1 MKSSTP
7 HPASA
12 HATVKHP
19 TPKPRTGF
27 DWKSRPMQ
35 IGSAQDAGL
44 MALLGDRE
52 GGDLVVPPSLRV
64 TLSIHSVRTEP
75 ASNIRAGIGYLLMRM
90 ATFAFKSVVDADD
103 KIHEVI
109 VKDRDNLEKI
119 AKTEGSTPEIMKNL
133 NPSVHL
139 LKAGQVLKYQK
150 ASVRKVITGWMPL
163 TPSGIA
169 TRYNVGDPTYARK
182 MDHALPAVRKMTET
196 VCR

>member
-1 MKSSTP
+1 
-7 HPASA
+7 
-12 HATVKHP
+12 
-19 TPKPRTGF
+19 
-27 DWKSRPMQ
+27 MQ
-35 IGSAQDAGL
+35 IGNAQDAGL

-119 AKTEGSTPEIMKNL
+119 AKTEGSTPEIMKKL